1 MIIPAGSYC
10 NSAKLIFASK
20 ITELYWHFIIYFDFL
35 MEIYLEQIK
44 ANDKFHENN
53 LGFVDSG
60 FVKTCDELV
69 IGP

>member
-1 MIIPAGSYC
+1 
-10 NSAKLIFASK
+10 
-20 ITELYWHFIIYFDFL
+20 

-69 IGP
+69 IERKQCGGQRHLYCYSRTNGSCSWTFSPSDSR